1 MSLKERLFR
10 RYMRQHPQRQSHFPH
25 WEKVK
30 SVCLL
35 YQSNAGNSQDISA
48 CCDLLKKAGKQ
59 VQIVRFVDA
68 KQTDNQE
75 RGISVCRKDFNC
87 FGRPS
92 KSLLAS
98 LPGQTDLLIDLSE
111 QPLLPLR
118 YMAFCI
124 NADFKAG
131 RKLSLSDE
139 DGIHH
144 LLIQTDNCGTL
155 FVFQQIMHYL
165 TTIHSNY

>member
-1 MSLKERLFR
+1 MSLKERLFQ

-35 YQSNAGNSQDISA
+35 YQSNDGNSQDISA
-48 CCDLLKKAGKQ
+48 CCDLLQKAGKQ
-59 VQIVRFVDA
+59 VQLIRFVDA

-75 RGISVCRKDFNC
+75 DGISICRKDFNWL
-87 FGRPS
+87 GRPS
-92 KSLLAS
+92 KSLLVS
-98 LPGQTDLLIDLSE
+98 LPEQTDLLIDLSE

-165 TTIHSNY
+165 TTIHSND

>member
-1 MSLKERLFR
+1 MSPKERLFR

-35 YQSNAGNSQDISA
+35 YQYGADNGQDIAA
-48 CCDLLKKAGKQ
+48 CCDLLQKAGKQ
-59 VQIVRFVDA
+59 VQPISFTDT
-68 KQTDNQE
+68 KQPDNQE
-75 RGISVCRKDFNC
+75 DGISVCRKDFNWL
-87 FGRPS
+87 GRPS

-98 LPGQTDLLIDLSE
+98 LPGPTDLLIDLSE

-165 TTIHSNY
+165 TTIHSND

>member
-1 MSLKERLFR
+1 MSLKEKLLR
-10 RYMRQHPQRQSHFPH
+10 RYMRQHPHSQSRFPH

-35 YQSNAGNSQDISA
+35 YQPNAGNAQDISA
-48 CCDLLKKAGKQ
+48 CCNLLKKAGKQ
-59 VQIVRFVDA
+59 VQLICFTDA
-68 KQTDNQE
+68 KQPDNQE
-75 RGISVCRKDFNC
+75 GAISVCRKDFTWL
-87 FGRPS
+87 GRPS

-98 LPGQTDLLIDLSE
+98 LPEQTDLLIDLSE
-111 QPLLPLR
+111 QSLLPLR

-131 RKLSLSDE
+131 RKLSLADE

-144 LLIQTDNCGTL
+144 LLLQTDNCGTL
-155 FVFQQIMHYL
+155 FVFQQIIHYL
-165 TTIHSNY
+165 TTIHSND